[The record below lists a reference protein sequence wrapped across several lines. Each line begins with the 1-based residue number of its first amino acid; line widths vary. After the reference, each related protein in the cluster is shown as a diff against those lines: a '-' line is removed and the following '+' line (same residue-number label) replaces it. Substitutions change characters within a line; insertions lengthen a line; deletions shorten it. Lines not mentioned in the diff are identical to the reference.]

1 MHLSPMKNV
10 IIFTLDDDLTSNLVC
25 EILRSSFKANV
36 IRINCK
42 NDLEFVSCDISKNEL
57 QFIVRGDLYSV
68 SDIYSVWYR
77 RNVNGF
83 SVSESERFAIEGIRS
98 QLDETTQFSDHLLK
112 NIVSNRRDLFVFF
125 LKLLSTRSKSLGN
138 PFAMSVN
145 KLWTLRIAESLGLV
159 IPKSWIVT
167 QKKRLLEIREQST
180 SLITKAIEEGLHYF
194 SEDFSYLILTN
205 KVDEQFIA
213 SLPEIFP
220 PSLFQ
225 EEISKEF
232 EIRSFYLD
240 GKFYSMAIF
249 SQEDKQTRVD
259 FRNYN
264 QIHPNKTCPY
274 NLPAQIQK
282 KLRALFVEIKLN
294 CGSVDL
300 IKSRDGRFVFL
311 EINPVGQFG
320 MVSRPCNYNLESLVA
335 QWLTA

>member
-1 MHLSPMKNV
+1 MKNV

-25 EILRSSFKANV
+25 EILKSSFKVNA
-36 IRINCK
+36 IRVNYK
-42 NDLEFVSCDISKNEL
+42 SDLEFISYDMSENEL

-68 SDIYSVWYR
+68 NDIYSVWYR

-83 SVSESERFAIEGIRS
+83 SISESERSAIERARS
-98 QLDETTQFSDHLLK
+98 QLNETMQFGDHLLK
-112 NIVSNRRDLFVFF
+112 NAISNRRDLFVLF
-125 LKLLSTRSKSLGN
+125 LRYLSAHSKSLGN
-138 PFAMSVN
+138 PFVMSLN
-145 KLWTLRIAESLGLV
+145 KLWTLRIAESIGLTT
-159 IPKSWIVT
+159 PKSWVVT
-167 QKKRLLEIREQST
+167 QKKILLEIREQSN
-180 SLITKAIEEGLHYF
+180 SLITKAIEEGLYYF
-194 SEDFSYLILTN
+194 SEDFSYSILTN

-225 EEISKEF
+225 EEIDKEF

-240 GKFYSMAIF
+240 GEFYSMAIF
-249 SQEDKQTRVD
+249 SQEDGQTKVD

-264 QIHPNKTCPY
+264 QVHPNKTCPY
-274 NLPAQIQK
+274 NLPKLIQR
-282 KLRALFVEIKLN
+282 KLRALFLEIKLN

-320 MVSRPCNYNLESLVA
+320 MVSRPCNYNLEYLVA
-335 QWLTA
+335 QWLTT